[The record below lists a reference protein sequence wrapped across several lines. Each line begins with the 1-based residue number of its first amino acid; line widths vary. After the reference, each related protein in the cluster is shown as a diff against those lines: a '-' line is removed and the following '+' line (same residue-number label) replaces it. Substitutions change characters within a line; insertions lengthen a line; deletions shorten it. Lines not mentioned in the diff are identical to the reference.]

1 MSSANMQS
9 NYRKKYSICKRCGC
23 HFVLIDNRGRVPNY
37 CKPCKPIHN
46 RELDQLRKQR
56 SRKEDS

>member
-23 HFVLIDNRGRVPNY
+23 HFVLLDNRGRVPNW
-37 CKPCKPIHN
+37 CKTCKPIHYN
-46 RELDQLRKQR
+46 AMNYLRR
-56 SRKEDS
+56 SGNKESV

>member
-1 MSSANMQS
+1 MLAASK
-9 NYRKKYSICKRCGC
+9 RKAYQKNLAVCQRCGAY
-23 HFVLIDNRGRVPNY
+23 FSIDGRGRVPNY

-56 SRKEDS
+56 SKKEAS